1 MNVTSILYRDI
12 QVIEINSSM
21 LYTVSFNIVDSA
33 GWKKVKP
40 SGIIA
45 TADCLGLYN
54 EHDVLACVST
64 EQLLST
70 VPSYKKIHNGRTTCF
85 FLLTIEGRVLAVR
98 GQLQAKFMYLHHMMP
113 KVVAGKR
120 RQFKESYAET
130 HAAKRGS
137 G

>member
-1 MNVTSILYRDI
+1 MNVTSILSRDI
-12 QVIEINSSM
+12 QGIEISISM
-21 LYTVSFNIVDSA
+21 ANGSFNIVDSA
-33 GWKKVKP
+33 GWKKVKH
-40 SGIIA
+40 SGVIT

-54 EHDVLACVST
+54 EQDVLAYVSI

-85 FLLTIEGRVLAVR
+85 FLLTTEGRVLAVR

-113 KVVAGKR
+113 KVATGKR
-120 RQFKESYAET
+120 RQFKESYAGT
-130 HAAKRGS
+130 HAAKRGA